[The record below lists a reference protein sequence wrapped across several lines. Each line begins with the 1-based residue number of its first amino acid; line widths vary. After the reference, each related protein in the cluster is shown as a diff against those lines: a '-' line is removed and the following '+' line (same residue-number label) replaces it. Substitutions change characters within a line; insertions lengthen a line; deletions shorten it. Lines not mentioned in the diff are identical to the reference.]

1 MPATCAISHSAASRP
16 PGHLEGDDWLS
27 WLTSVDV
34 LVSLPPEAGPG
45 TDWCELAPAVLNGAV
60 VVTTAESDF
69 APLEPGGDVAA
80 ATGRGFADS
89 LRRLLA
95 DDRAP

>member
-1 MPATCAISHSAASRP
+1 M
-16 PGHLEGDDWLS
+16 
-27 WLTSVDV
+27 

-45 TDWCELAPAVLNGAV
+45 TDWCELAPAVMNGAV

-69 APLEPGGDVAA
+69 APLEPGEEVAV
-80 ATGRGFADS
+80 ATSAGFADS

-95 DDRAP
+95 DDERRERMRSSALAASRRLLST